1 MVYHETKILGRIIS
15 SISNKAFRIIII
27 KNEENLSNLGKVKII
42 SKLKIVSCVNYRLK
56 LLNKKK
62 AIPLNN

>member
-1 MVYHETKILGRIIS
+1 MKIKIPGRVIS

-27 KNEENLSNLGKVKII
+27 KNEENLSDLEKVKLI
-42 SKLKIVSCVNYRLK
+42 SKLKIVSCVNCRLK

-62 AIPLNN
+62 LYL

>member
-1 MVYHETKILGRIIS
+1 MKLKILGRIIS

-27 KNEENLSNLGKVKII
+27 KNEENLSNLGKAKII

-62 AIPLNN
+62 LYL

>member
-1 MVYHETKILGRIIS
+1 MKLKILGRIIS

-42 SKLKIVSCVNYRLK
+42 SELKIVSCVNYRLK

-62 AIPLNN
+62 LYL